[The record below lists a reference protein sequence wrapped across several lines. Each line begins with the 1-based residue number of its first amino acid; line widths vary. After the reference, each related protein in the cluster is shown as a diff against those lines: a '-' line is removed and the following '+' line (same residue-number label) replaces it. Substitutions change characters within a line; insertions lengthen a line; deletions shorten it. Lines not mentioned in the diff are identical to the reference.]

1 MTFFQCTHWFEVLI
15 YKATMTKL
23 LEKGIAAIRAL
34 PEERQDMA
42 GELLL
47 SIARSEPQ
55 YRLTSEQIQDVRLA
69 LEEADRGEFAS
80 EKEMAE
86 TWKKFSP

>member
-1 MTFFQCTHWFEVLI
+1 
-15 YKATMTKL
+15 MTKL